1 MASYTRLTGIDNELA
16 TSYENI
22 CWRLKEKSFTRNRK
36 MNFQTLVKSI
46 LFKKGQTLSLEL
58 DEFTDKM
65 GTKKLTKQAYSK
77 QRQNLNPDIFRHLN
91 NCYVNKIYDEIP
103 IEMFK
108 DFIVL
113 SVDGSGIELP
123 NSIELKQ
130 FFGVTEG
137 QKGSVGRVRAKALGI
152 YDSLNRIMIKTTID
166 PYNKS
171 EKDQFIDLLDE
182 LIEFMG
188 DKKFLIVFDRY
199 YFGLAFINKLNEKGI
214 KYLIRQKLKDYKKEK
229 EQMKTND
236 EIVKLKVRN
245 NSIFYAKE
253 ENKEKLK
260 EKKFIETRIIK
271 IKLPNGADE
280 HLCTNLI
287 EEELSIKEAGEL
299 YFSRWNIEKSF
310 DIIKNKINI
319 ENFSSKTIIGVK
331 QDFYA
336 QMMVYNMI
344 EDLKRDV
351 EEEMIK
357 NPELKYD
364 YKLNMNILAGI
375 FKKKFVDVLMA
386 PNKEECSRRYM
397 KMIDEIRKH
406 VVPIKPGRSFE
417 RKRMHSMNKYR
428 NNLRRNV

>member
-1 MASYTRLTGIDNELA
+1 MSSYTRLTGINNEVVAL
-16 TSYENI
+16 YENI

-36 MNFQTLVKSI
+36 MNFHTLVKSI

-58 DEFTDKM
+58 DDFTNKM
-65 GTKKLTKQAYSK
+65 GIENLTKQAYSK
-77 QRQNLNPDIFRHLN
+77 QRQNLNPEVFKQLN
-91 NCYVNKIYDEIP
+91 NTYIKKIYEEIP
-103 IEMFK
+103 IEKYK
-108 DFIVL
+108 DYIVL

-123 NSIELKQ
+123 NAKVLKQ
-130 FFGVTEG
+130 YYGTSEG

-166 PYNKS
+166 PYKKS
-171 EKDQFIDLLDE
+171 EKEQFIDLLDE

-188 DKKFLIVFDRY
+188 ERKYLIVFDRY

-229 EQMKTND
+229 DQMETQD
-236 EIVKLKVRN
+236 EIVKLKVRT
-245 NSIFYAKE
+245 NSLFYASE
-253 ENKEKLK
+253 EDKEKLK
-260 EKKFIETRIIK
+260 AKKYIETRIMK
-271 IKLPNGADE
+271 IKTPNGAEE
-280 HLCTNLI
+280 HLCTNLTP
-287 EEELSIKEAGEL
+287 EELNIKEAGEL
-299 YFSRWNIEKSF
+299 YFTRWNIEKSF

-319 ENFSSKTIIGVK
+319 ENFSSKTVVGIE

-344 EDLKRDV
+344 EDLKRDA
-351 EEEMIK
+351 EEEIIK

-375 FKKKFVDVLMA
+375 FKKKFIDVLMA
-386 PNKEECSRRYM
+386 PNKEESSRRYK
-397 KMIDEIRKH
+397 KMIDEIRRH

-417 RKRMHSMNKYR
+417 RRRMHSMNKYR
-428 NNLRRNV
+428 SNLRRNI